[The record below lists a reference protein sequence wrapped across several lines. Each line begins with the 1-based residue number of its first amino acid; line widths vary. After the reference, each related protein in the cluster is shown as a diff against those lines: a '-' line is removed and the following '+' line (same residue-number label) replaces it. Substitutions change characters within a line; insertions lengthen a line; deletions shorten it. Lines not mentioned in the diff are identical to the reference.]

1 MKNLILSVAG
11 LCLVVS
17 GVRYASSQEDTSGPP
32 KVLVIQREYLKP
44 GKGGAMHER
53 SEAAFVRA
61 MSTAKWPVHYFAV
74 ESMSGP
80 TRVLFLT
87 GYPSFDAWEKDNL
100 NVAKN
105 TTLMSELDHA
115 LASDGELLSSYD
127 QGAFLFHEE
136 GSLRAGVDIAHMRY
150 FEITVFRVRPGHD
163 KEWEELV
170 KMYKEGYEKA
180 VPEAKWALF
189 ESVYGADNGGMYL
202 VFNPMRSLVEVEQ
215 SYVDE
220 KKFAASMGEER
231 MKKLSELAASCI
243 ASQQTNLFRFN
254 PKMSYPVD
262 AWVKADPEFW
272 KPKMAIAPVKKEE
285 AKATAR

>member
-1 MKNLILSVAG
+1 MKKLILSAAG
-11 LCLVVS
+11 LCLVIS
-17 GVRYASSQEDTSGPP
+17 GMRYAGAQEDTVGPP

-80 TRVLFLT
+80 TRVLFLS

-105 TTLMSELDHA
+105 TILMSELDHA
-115 LASDGELLSSYD
+115 AASDGELLSSYD
-127 QGAFLFHEE
+127 QGVFLYRED
-136 GSLRAGVDIAHMRY
+136 GSLRARVDIAHMRY
-150 FEITVFRVRPGHD
+150 FEITVFRVHPGHS
-163 KEWEELV
+163 KEWDELV

-202 VFNPMRSLVEVEQ
+202 VFNPMRSLAEVEQ
-215 SYVDE
+215 GYADE
-220 KKFAASMGEER
+220 KKFVASLGEEG
-231 MKKLSELAASCI
+231 MKKLSGLTASCI

-254 PKMSYPVD
+254 PKMSYPMD
-262 AWVKADPEFW
+262 TWVKADPEFW
-272 KPKMAIAPVKKEE
+272 KPKMSVPVKKEE
-285 AKATAR
+285 AKATTR